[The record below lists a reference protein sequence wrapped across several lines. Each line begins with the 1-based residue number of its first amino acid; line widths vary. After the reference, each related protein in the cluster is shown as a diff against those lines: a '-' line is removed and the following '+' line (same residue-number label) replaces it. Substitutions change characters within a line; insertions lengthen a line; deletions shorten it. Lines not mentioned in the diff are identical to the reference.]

1 MDFDRVTLANS
12 PLSGARMKQRERS
25 AGFEAVLIALWFAIG
40 AFGCGPIR
48 SVEPDPPER
57 IILIVV
63 DTLRRDH
70 VSVYGPRV
78 STPQIDA
85 LAKRGQVFS
94 DLTAAYH
101 QTTMSMAGLFTGHTP
116 SLEKGEGRERL
127 DWMGETWC
135 GLWRFRRS
143 SGSDSCLPESLP
155 TLAERLRGAGYWT
168 LGVTSNELLYR
179 PGGYERGF
187 DRWVELAGTPVP
199 AGRVN
204 QAVLT
209 SLTRRPSDRF
219 FLYVH
224 YMDVHDYRAQGRTY
238 AESVAVADQAVG
250 RLVSILE
257 EADLMQG
264 SVVIFT
270 ADHGEHLPLEEHFV
284 EPGVGH
290 TGRPSFETLT
300 RVPLIVAPA
309 MFPDETKPLRGIDL
323 HGMIL
328 QLAGIQ
334 APDAEVLDPDEIFL
348 SERHFQT
355 YRRGEWK
362 SLRHRDTGKH
372 FLVNLRRDPD
382 ERRTVHRQNGDIVAQ
397 HAERMDQIAEA
408 LGSPDY
414 EGRTISDSDR
424 ARLQALGYLPDD

>member
-1 MDFDRVTLANS
+1 MDLDRGSVPTFS
-12 PLSGARMKQRERS
+12 MRGARTKPTENWGRTGT
-25 AGFEAVLIALWFAIG
+25 ALVVLWFAIG
-40 AFGCGPIR
+40 AFGCGPGSR
-48 SVEPDPPER
+48 VESEPPER
-57 IILIVV
+57 IVLIVV

-70 VSVYGPRV
+70 VSAYGPRV

-85 LAKRGQVFS
+85 LAERGQVFR

-116 SLEKGEGRERL
+116 SLEKGQGRERL

-143 SGSDSCLPESLP
+143 NGADSCLPESLP
-155 TLAERLRGAGYWT
+155 TLAERLREAGYWT

-187 DRWVELAGTPVP
+187 DRWVEVAGTPVP

-204 QAVLT
+204 RAVSA
-209 SLTRRPSDRF
+209 SLARRPSDHF

-224 YMDVHDYRAQGRTY
+224 YMDVHDYRAQGRSY

-250 RLVSILE
+250 RLFSILE
-257 EADLMQG
+257 AAGLMEG

-270 ADHGEHLPLEEHFV
+270 ADHGEHLPSEQHFV

-300 RVPLIVAPA
+300 RVPLIVAPPV
-309 MFPDETKPLRGIDL
+309 FPDETKALRGIDL

-328 QLAGIQ
+328 GLAGIQ
-334 APDAEVLDPDEIFL
+334 APQAEGLDADEVFL

-362 SLRHRDTGKH
+362 SLRHRDTGRH
-372 FLVNLRRDPD
+372 FLVNLRRDPN
-382 ERRTVHRQNGDIVAQ
+382 ERITVDRQHGDIVAQ
-397 HAERMDQIAEA
+397 HAERMDQIAKD

-414 EGRTISDSDR
+414 EERTISDADR
-424 ARLQALGYLPDD
+424 ARLQALGYLPDH

>member
-1 MDFDRVTLANS
+1 MDFHRDIQVTS
-12 PLSGARMKQRERS
+12 PLPGVRMKPIDRS
-25 AGFEAVLIALWFAIG
+25 AGFEAFLIALGFAIG
-40 AFGCGPIR
+40 AFGCGPT
-48 SVEPDPPER
+48 SSLTPDPPER

-78 STPQIDA
+78 ATPQIDA
-85 LAKRGQVFS
+85 LAHRGQVFS

-116 SLEKGEGRERL
+116 SLEKGQDRERL

-135 GLWRFRRS
+135 GLWRFRRPS
-143 SGSDSCLPESLP
+143 VSDSCVPESLP
-155 TLAERLRGAGYWT
+155 TLAERLREAGYWT

-204 QAVLT
+204 QAVSTNLA
-209 SLTRRPSDRF
+209 RRPSDRF

-257 EADLMQG
+257 GADLMQG

-270 ADHGEHLPLEEHFV
+270 ADHGEHLPMEEHFV
-284 EPGVGH
+284 EPGMGH

-309 MFPDETKPLRGIDL
+309 VFPDETKPLRGIDL
-323 HGMIL
+323 HRMIL
-328 QLAGIQ
+328 QLAGIE
-334 APDAEVLDPDEIFL
+334 APRAEVLDPDEVYL

-355 YRRGEWK
+355 YRRGDWK
-362 SLRHRDTGKH
+362 SLRHRDSGKH
-372 FLVNLRRDPD
+372 FLVNLRRDPG
-382 ERRTVHRQNGDIVAQ
+382 ERRTVHRQNAEIVAQ
-397 HAERMDQIAEA
+397 HADRMDQIAEA
-408 LGSPDY
+408 LGSPHY
-414 EGRTISDSDR
+414 EKRMISESDR

>member
-78 STPQIDA
+78 ATPQIDA
-85 LAKRGQVFS
+85 LAHRGQVFS

-116 SLEKGEGRERL
+116 SLEKGQDRERL

-135 GLWRFRRS
+135 GLWRFRRPS
-143 SGSDSCLPESLP
+143 VSDSCVPESLP
-155 TLAERLRGAGYWT
+155 TLAERLREAGYWT

-204 QAVLT
+204 QAVSTNLA
-209 SLTRRPSDRF
+209 RRPSDRF

-257 EADLMQG
+257 GADLMQG

-270 ADHGEHLPLEEHFV
+270 ADHGEHLPMEEHFV
-284 EPGVGH
+284 EPGMGH

-309 MFPDETKPLRGIDL
+309 VFPDETKPLRGIDL
-323 HGMIL
+323 HRMIL
-328 QLAGIQ
+328 QLAGIE
-334 APDAEVLDPDEIFL
+334 APRAEVLDPDEVYL

-355 YRRGEWK
+355 YRRGDWK
-362 SLRHRDTGKH
+362 SLRHRDSGKH
-372 FLVNLRRDPD
+372 FLVNLRRDPG
-382 ERRTVHRQNGDIVAQ
+382 ERRTVHRQNAEIVAQ
-397 HAERMDQIAEA
+397 HADRMDQIAEA
-408 LGSPDY
+408 LGSPHY
-414 EGRTISDSDR
+414 EKRMISESDR